1 MKLRPLAVTLAVL
14 AALNVGA
21 AWRARSRQA
30 RSSASAFVDGP
41 LLDPSHL
48 ARAHRIVVREKPL
61 TKVVHQDEGFQVTR
75 VIDADAPIRESVL
88 TRTKAG
94 TWVVSSYFDLDADM
108 EWVGRTMSDLSQGRL
123 TRFLTSD
130 PDLMSDLGFQGTLL
144 RLEDEQGE
152 VVREIEMG
160 RKDGGDAYQVV
171 RIGKRDAF
179 VAKHEAEILGDPLAW
194 IVTRVLSFQ
203 AADVRDLELPFLDPR
218 EPPLLLQRAERG
230 APLDP
235 ARERVPDARRVS
247 ERAEELLTK
256 LLAEPLLLAVARTH
270 PAVQAAT
277 TAARVRL
284 TLFDGRRYEVGYGVA
299 MPGKPEI
306 SPDVRNE
313 DAIIMSIAGSH
324 PDELAARYTA
334 RVALVYTRGGTLQR
348 LPRDRDALVA
358 GGSR

>member
-1 MKLRPLAVTLAVL
+1 MRLRPLAVTLAVL
-14 AALNVGA
+14 AALNVAA

-30 RSSASAFVDGP
+30 RSSASSLVDGP

-75 VIDADAPIRESVL
+75 VIDADAPIRESIL

-94 TWVVSSYFDLDADM
+94 TWVVSSYFELDADM

-144 RLEDEQGE
+144 RLEDERGE
-152 VVREIEMG
+152 VVREIELG
-160 RKDGGDAYQVV
+160 HKDGGEAFQVV
-171 RIGKRDAF
+171 RLGKRDAF

-194 IVTRVLSFQ
+194 IVTRVLPFQ
-203 AADVRDLELPFLDPR
+203 AAEVRDVELPFLDPR
-218 EPPLLLQRAERG
+218 EPPLVLQRAERG
-230 APLDP
+230 APLEAALERAPDP
-235 ARERVPDARRVS
+235 RRVS
-247 ERAEELLTK
+247 ERAEEVLTK
-256 LLAEPLLLAVARTH
+256 LLAEPLLLAVPRTH
-270 PAVQAAT
+270 PAAT
-277 TAARVRL
+277 SAESAARLRL
-284 TLFDGRRYEVGYGVA
+284 TLFDGRRYEVGYGVVT
-299 MPGKPEI
+299 PGKPEL

-324 PDELAARYTA
+324 PDDLAARYAA

-348 LPRDRDALVA
+348 LPRDRAALLA
-358 GGSR
+358 GGAR